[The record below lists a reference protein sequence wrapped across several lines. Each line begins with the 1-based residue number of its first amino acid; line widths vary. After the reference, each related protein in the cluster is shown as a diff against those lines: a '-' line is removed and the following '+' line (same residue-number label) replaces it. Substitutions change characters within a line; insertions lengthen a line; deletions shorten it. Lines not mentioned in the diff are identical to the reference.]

1 MALLRQSGSGG
12 MLPGCFEDRLP
23 PYTRFVVVSRQYPS
37 GRLMGRNLKSVPLF
51 GTLPVS
57 VPRPVNG

>member
-1 MALLRQSGSGG
+1 